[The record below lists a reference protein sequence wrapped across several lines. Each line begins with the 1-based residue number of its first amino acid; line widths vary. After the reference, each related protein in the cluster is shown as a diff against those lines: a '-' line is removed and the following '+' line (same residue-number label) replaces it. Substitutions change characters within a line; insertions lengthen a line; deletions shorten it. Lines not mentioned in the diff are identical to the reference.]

1 MNNAKSFV
9 SFFRFRK
16 NRRHRF
22 VAPLTLICIAIGSP
36 TVLADSRVIEEV
48 LVTANKR
55 VESAQDVPLSISVIG
70 SDFIKESGIS
80 DVGEITRY
88 IPNVNFDASLSLYT
102 TVTIR
107 GFGTPPL
114 GIGFEPSIGLV
125 IDDVPFG
132 RSTFTQDAVFD
143 LERLEVLRGPQGTLF
158 GKNTLGGV
166 FNFHTA
172 APTDE
177 PEGYISYARNEDVT
191 SDSYEMAIS
200 GPLIGDRLLG
210 RIAIRLSDGD
220 TLEYNSTRQEQQ
232 TQRDEGIRVKLLWD
246 INDVLAAKVNL
257 LQARSR
263 TKGYTQSLYIASERS
278 LRVFREYDPATET
291 DAYDQN
297 TSTDGLTL
305 SDRETDAASMQLI
318 WQTPPFF
325 GLDSTQLTS
334 ILAWSQVKTPYALD
348 VDYSPVNLVVFNGP
362 PRGNPYSARSVEF
375 RFDGTASSLFG
386 LGSDVDFV
394 VGLFGQESKVN
405 VFQDIDVDL
414 NGLFAFA
421 RAGAIVQ
428 NQQLPFDP
436 VLLGLPVDSN
446 GLIVAGE
453 RERFIAGTS
462 AETTSYALFSQLNWG
477 VTDRL
482 NLTFGL
488 RYGEDESTGVSFSA
502 VAEGNSFSAGSL
514 QQETFTAPDLKRK
527 ETNVSPKFAIN
538 YELLQDLNTY
548 FTAVKGFK
556 AGGFDFAPLNPNSL
570 EYAAESAV
578 TYEVGLKSR
587 LLQGSLVLNMAVF
600 DSQVDDLQIRTF
612 NGVTLVTDNAPE
624 SESRGA
630 ELDFF
635 WLPPLAGLSIAGSV
649 GYLDA
654 IYKNFPDGPPIFT
667 SGQDSGQDLAGKP
680 LPYASQWNA
689 TLSPR
694 YEFSLFG
701 IDHLRAN
708 IRLNVSYNDGRF
720 LDSDID
726 PNTYQA
732 GTTRV
737 DMGFGVRSEDAGWS
751 VALHAKNLTQ
761 VKDSLLILDQPLL
774 PGNYTIAP
782 MPDQTTYMLSARWD
796 FGG

>member
-1 MNNAKSFV
+1 MPIAAV
-9 SFFRFRK
+9 C
-16 NRRHRF
+16 
-22 VAPLTLICIAIGSP
+22 VALAAPS
-36 TVLADSRVIEEV
+36 VLAEARVIEEV

-55 VESAQDVPLSISVIG
+55 LESAQDVPLSISVIN
-70 SDFIKESGIS
+70 SDFVRESGIS

-88 IPNVNFDASLSLYT
+88 IPNVNFDSSLALYT

-143 LERLEVLRGPQGTLF
+143 LDRLEVLRGSQGTLF

-172 APTDE
+172 SPTDE
-177 PEGYISYARNEDVT
+177 PEGYVSYARKEDVT
-191 SDSYEMAIS
+191 TESYEMAVS
-200 GPLIGDRLLG
+200 GPLIGDSLLG
-210 RIAIRLSDGD
+210 RIAFRYSDGD
-220 TLEYNSTRQEQQ
+220 TLEYNSTRNEQQ
-232 TQRDEGIRVKLLWD
+232 TQRDEGVRLKLLWD
-246 INDVLAAKVNL
+246 ISDELTAKVNL
-257 LQARSR
+257 LRARSQ

-278 LRVFREYDPATET
+278 LQVFREYDPKTET
-291 DAYDQN
+291 DAFDQN

-305 SDRETDAASMQLI
+305 SDRETDAASLQLI
-318 WQTPPFF
+318 WQIPPFL
-325 GLDSTQLTS
+325 GLESTQLTS

-375 RFDGTASSLFG
+375 RFDASAGSFLG
-386 LGSDVDFV
+386 LGGDVDFV
-394 VGLFGQESKVN
+394 VGLFGQQSKVN

-414 NGLFAFA
+414 NGLVAFG

-428 NQQLPFDP
+428 NQQVPFDP
-436 VLLGLPVDSN
+436 VLLGLPVDTT
-446 GLIVAGE
+446 GLIIAGQ
-453 RERFIAGTS
+453 RERFISGTS
-462 AETTSYALFSQLNWG
+462 AETDSYALFSQLNWSI
-477 VTDRL
+477 TERL
-482 NLTFGL
+482 NLTLGL
-488 RYGEDESTGVSFSA
+488 RYGEDESTGVSYSA

-514 QQETFTAPDLKRK
+514 QQETYIAPDLQRK
-527 ETNVSPKFAIN
+527 ESNVSPKVALN
-538 YELLQDLNTY
+538 YELLSDVNTY
-548 FTAVKGFK
+548 VTAVKGFK

-600 DSQVDDLQIRTF
+600 DSQVEDLQIRTF

-635 WLPPLAGLSIAGSV
+635 WLPPLDGVSIAGSV

-654 IYKNFPDGPPIFT
+654 IYKEFSDGPPIFT

-694 YEFSLFG
+694 YEFALFG

-708 IRLNVSYNDGRF
+708 
-720 LDSDID
+720 
-726 PNTYQA
+726 
-732 GTTRV
+732 
-737 DMGFGVRSEDAGWS
+737 
-751 VALHAKNLTQ
+751 
-761 VKDSLLILDQPLL
+761 
-774 PGNYTIAP
+774 
-782 MPDQTTYMLSARWD
+782 
-796 FGG
+796 

>member
-1 MNNAKSFV
+1 MNSAYSFV
-9 SFFRFRK
+9 SPLGRGFGLCTRGGASALALCLALG
-16 NRRHRF
+16 
-22 VAPLTLICIAIGSP
+22 APANAAEPRL
-36 TVLADSRVIEEV
+36 IEEV

-55 VESAQDVPLSISVIG
+55 LESAQDVPLSISVVDA
-70 SDFIKESGIS
+70 DFVRESGIS

-88 IPNVNFDASLSLYT
+88 IPNVNFDASLALYT

-143 LERLEVLRGPQGTLF
+143 LERLEVLRGSQGTLF

-172 APTDE
+172 APTDS
-177 PEGYISYARNEDVT
+177 PEGYISYARKEDVT
-191 SDSYEMAIS
+191 SESYEMAVS
-200 GPLIGDRLLG
+200 GPLIGDSLLG
-210 RIAIRLSDGD
+210 RIAFRYNDGD
-220 TLEYNSTRQEQQ
+220 TLEFNSTRDEQQ
-232 TQRDEGIRVKLLWD
+232 TQRDEGVRVKLLWD
-246 INDVLAAKVNL
+246 VNDVLTAKVNL
-257 LQARSR
+257 LRAKSR
-263 TKGYTQSLYIASERS
+263 TKGYTQSLSIASERS
-278 LRVFREYDPATET
+278 LRVFREYDPETEA
-291 DAYDQN
+291 DAFDQN

-305 SDRETDAASMQLI
+305 SDRETAAASMQLI

-325 GLDSTQLTS
+325 GLERTQLTS

-362 PRGNPYSARSVEF
+362 PRGNPYSARSIEF
-375 RFDGTASSLFG
+375 RFDATAPSFFG
-386 LGSDVDFV
+386 LGNEVDFV
-394 VGLFGQESKVN
+394 VGLFGQQSKVN

-414 NGLFAFA
+414 NGLLAFA

-428 NQQLPFDP
+428 NMQLPFDP
-436 VLLGLPVDSN
+436 FLLGLPIDTS
-446 GLIVAGE
+446 GLIFVGQ

-462 AETTSYALFSQLNWG
+462 AETTSAALFSQLTWG
-477 VTDRL
+477 ITDRL
-482 NLTFGL
+482 NLTLGL
-488 RYGEDESTGVSFSA
+488 RYGEDESEGASFSA
-502 VAEGNSFSAGSL
+502 VAEGNSISAGSL
-514 QQETFTAPDLKRK
+514 QQESFVASDLQRK
-527 ETNVSPKFAIN
+527 ETNVSPKVAIN
-538 YELLQDLNTY
+538 YELLPDINTY

-556 AGGFDFAPLNPNSL
+556 AGGFDFAPLNPGSL
-570 EYAAESAV
+570 EYDAESAV
-578 TYEVGLKSR
+578 TFEVGLKSR

-600 DSQVDDLQIRTF
+600 DSQVEDLQIRTF

-635 WLPPLAGLSIAGSV
+635 WLPPLDGLSIAGSV

-654 IYKNFPDGPPIFT
+654 IYKEFPDGPPIFT

-694 YEFSLFG
+694 YEFAFFG

-726 PNTYQA
+726 PNTYQP

-737 DMGFGVRSEDAGWS
+737 DMGIGLKSEDAGWS
-751 VALHAKNLTQ
+751 LALHAKNLTQ

-774 PGNYTIAP
+774 PGNYTQTP
-782 MPDQTTYMLSARWD
+782 FPDQTTYVLSARWD
-796 FGG
+796 FGI

>member
-1 MNNAKSFV
+1 MNCYSLFYPIKLGLSSLALCLVIAMPST
-9 SFFRFRK
+9 
-16 NRRHRF
+16 
-22 VAPLTLICIAIGSP
+22 VAAQ
-36 TVLADSRVIEEV
+36 RVIEEV

-55 VESAQDVPLSISVIG
+55 LESAQDVPLSISVI
-70 SDFIKESGIS
+70 DARFVQESGIS

-88 IPNVNFDASLSLYT
+88 IPNVNFDDSLALYT

-166 FNFHTA
+166 LNFHTA
-172 APTDE
+172 SPTDT
-177 PEGYISYARNEDVT
+177 PEAYFSYARDENIT
-191 SDSYEMAIS
+191 TDSYELAVS
-200 GPLIGDRLLG
+200 GPLWGDRLLG
-210 RIAIRLSDGD
+210 RLAMRYSDGD
-220 TLEYNSTRQEQQ
+220 TLEFNSTRNEQQ
-232 TQRDEGIRVKLLWD
+232 TQRDEGVRLKLLWD
-246 INDVLAAKVNL
+246 INEVLTTKFSAL
-257 LQARSR
+257 RARSETR
-263 TKGYTQSLYIASERS
+263 GYTQSLSIASERS
-278 LRVFREYDPATET
+278 LRVFREYDPETEA
-291 DAYDQN
+291 DAFDQN

-305 SDRETDAASMQLI
+305 SNRDTAAASLQLL
-318 WQTPPFF
+318 WQVPAFW
-325 GLDSTQLTS
+325 GLKRTQLTS

-348 VDYSPVNLVVFNGP
+348 VDYSPVNLVVFNAP
-362 PRGNPYSARSVEF
+362 PRNNPYSARSVEF
-375 RFDGTASSLFG
+375 RFDGATDSLFG
-386 LGSDVDFV
+386 FGGEVDFV
-394 VGLFGQESKVN
+394 VGLFGQRSKVN

-414 NGLFAFA
+414 NGLVAFA

-428 NQQLPFDP
+428 NMQLPFDP
-436 VLLGLPVDSN
+436 LLLGLPVDST
-446 GLIVAGE
+446 GLIIAGE

-462 AETTSYALFSQLNWG
+462 AETTSYALFTQLNWAW
-477 VTDRL
+477 TDRL
-482 NLTFGL
+482 SLTLGL
-488 RYGEDESTGVSFSA
+488 RYGEDESTGSSFSA
-502 VAEGNSFSAGSL
+502 VAEGNSFSAASL
-514 QQETFTAPDLKRK
+514 QQESFTAPDLERK
-527 ETNVSPKFAIN
+527 ESNVSPKFAVN
-538 YELLQDLNTY
+538 YELLPDINTY
-548 FTAVKGFK
+548 FTVARGFK
-556 AGGFDFAPLNPNSL
+556 AGGFDFAPLNDNSL
-570 EYAAESAV
+570 EYGAESAI

-587 LLQGSLVLNMAVF
+587 LLQGSLTLNVAAF
-600 DSQVDDLQIRTF
+600 DAEVEDLQIRTF

-630 ELDFF
+630 ELDFL
-635 WLPPLAGLSIAGSV
+635 WLPPLDGLSIAGSV

-654 IYKNFPDGPPIFT
+654 IYKKFPDGPPIFT
-667 SGQDSGQDLAGKP
+667 SGQDEGQDLAGKP

-694 YEFSLFG
+694 YEFALFG

-726 PNTYQA
+726 PNTFQP

-737 DMGFGVRSEDAGWS
+737 DMGVGVKSEKSGWS
-751 VALHAKNLTQ
+751 ASLNAKNLTR

-774 PGNYTIAP
+774 PGNYTQTP
-782 MPDQTTYMLSARWD
+782 LPDQTTYVMTLRWD
-796 FGG
+796 IGDRR